1 PIPSAQ
7 PTVTVVPT
15 EQAGAVNIVMYVY
28 DQGKASK
35 GYKVTVDETS
45 LITDENGKV
54 EFKNVTVESHK
65 LIVKSPDGEQSVGMV
80 YLSRGDDTAIL
91 DQAMGGK
98 YEISVA
104 RNTDRIYLNM
114 EFQGENALQITSAS
128 NQNTQPAKPSA
139 IISSSFK
146 ITAEFLD
153 KNGKPMSNLGIQV
166 VSDMPMLGLTD
177 SKGYFVLN
185 GASFTTYNW
194 AALANGV
201 SPENAATFVTEIK
214 PGISTSLVSS
224 DDGTYVIQT
233 AATSSDLFIQFE
245 QKGDTFVVKSVSDKI
260 PGGISPMIL
269 GIIVVLVI
277 VVVLIVVLV
286 VLKKRKKN
294 KRIHPSRTTAEPRT
308 RKDFEQ
314 PKKTGGSNKFDDRN
328 KL

>member
-1 PIPSAQ
+1 MIKKILTIIMALLLVFAMGTVAFAEETPAPTEAPTQAPTEAPTPEPTQAPTHAPTPAPTKAPTPEPTQAPTQAPTQTPIPSAQ

-15 EQAGAVNIVMYVY
+15 EQAGAVNIVMYIY

-65 LIVKSPDGEQSVGMV
+65 LIVKSPDGVQSVGMV

-201 SPENAATFVTEIK
+201 S
-214 PGISTSLVSS
+214 
-224 DDGTYVIQT
+224 
-233 AATSSDLFIQFE
+233 
-245 QKGDTFVVKSVSDKI
+245 
-260 PGGISPMIL
+260 
-269 GIIVVLVI
+269 
-277 VVVLIVVLV
+277 
-286 VLKKRKKN
+286 
-294 KRIHPSRTTAEPRT
+294 
-308 RKDFEQ
+308 
-314 PKKTGGSNKFDDRN
+314 
-328 KL
+328 